1 MDRRKQMRKSKEIEQ
16 RLVTLQIKYDALNAV
31 LARIQLEVHTLKTQQ
46 AITQGDWHV
55 PSTYTK

>member
-1 MDRRKQMRKSKEIEQ
+1 MRKSKEIKQ
-16 RLVTLQIKYDALNAV
+16 RLVTLQIKYDTLNAV
-31 LARIQLEVHTLKTQQ
+31 LARLQLEVHTLKTQQ